1 MSYHPVVKSLR
12 DELLWEVNDLEM
24 AVQNALKYD
33 IPELEKY
40 GITSAKGFLD
50 FANWLIQG
58 WIPTETTK
66 GRDIYY
72 IICIFY
78 FVLAQE
84 PLGSRQTPIHPNSV
98 RKPLTPL
105 SEWVVRFAKA
115 VGSHLSEPSSIQQ
128 ASLLTFWNAPT
139 FRLYE
144 AKVPP
149 VTYSKNPENPGKPD
163 NPCGWKSFNEF
174 FCREL
179 QDGARPIEGKDDDR
193 IVTFPADSTFAGAYQ
208 INDNSEVVLKG
219 LPWKVEDL
227 IGKDYAR
234 EFQGGVWMHCFL
246 NTFDYHRQHAPVSG
260 NVLDIDVIHGAAYLE
275 VVVKKDEKE
284 GHNYLEP
291 CRLIRDR
298 HQVERKQAEGG
309 IHTVDAPDTPG
320 YQFLQTRGRI
330 IIDNEQLGKVAV
342 LPIGMAQVSSV
353 VVREDLKN
361 KPVTKGDEI
370 SHFEFGGSDCVMLF
384 QQKARVSNFPDSKA
398 KTHFFYG
405 QKLAVA
411 HPYNATTTFR

>member
-1 MSYHPVVKSLR
+1 MSYHPVVQSLR
-12 DELLWEVNDLEM
+12 DELLWEVNDLEI

-50 FANWLIQG
+50 FSNWLIQG

-84 PLGSRQTPIHPNSV
+84 PLGSRETPIHPGSV
-98 RKPLTPL
+98 GKPLTPL
-105 SEWVVRFAKA
+105 SEWVVRFARA
-115 VGSHLSEPSSIQQ
+115 VGAHLSEPSSIQQ
-128 ASLLTFWNAPT
+128 TSLMSFWNEPT

-144 AKVPP
+144 AEVP
-149 VTYSKNPENPGKPD
+149 KE
-163 NPCGWKSFNEF
+163 GWKSFNEF
-174 FCREL
+174 FCRKL
-179 QDGARPIEGKDDDR
+179 KDGVRPIEGPDDDR

-208 INDNSEVVLKG
+208 INEKSEVVLKG
-219 LPWKVEDL
+219 LPWKVKDL
-227 IGKDYAR
+227 FGKKYEKYEND
-234 EFQGGVWMHCFL
+234 FQDGVWMHCFL

-260 NVLDIDVIHGAAYLE
+260 KILDIDVIHGAAYFE

-291 CRLIRDR
+291 CRLMHDR
-298 HQVERKQAEGG
+298 QGVERKKAEES
-309 IHTVDAPDTPG
+309 IHTVDTPDNPG
-320 YQFLQTRGRI
+320 YQFLQTRGLI
-330 IIDNEQLGKVAV
+330 IIESDALGKVAV
-342 LPIGMAQVSSV
+342 LPTGMAQVSSV
-353 VVREDLKN
+353 VMKEGLEKGSYVN
-361 KPVTKGDEI
+361 KGDEI

-384 QQKARVSNFPDSKA
+384 QQRARVSNLPDSKA

-411 HPYNATTTFR
+411 HPYNATTSFR

>member
-1 MSYHPVVKSLR
+1 MSYHPTVTDLR
-12 DELLWEVNDLEM
+12 DKCLWEVNDLEI

-50 FANWLIQG
+50 FANWLIEG

-84 PLGSRQTPIHPNSV
+84 PLGSRQTPIHPDSV
-98 RKPLTPL
+98 GKPLTPL
-105 SEWVVRFAKA
+105 SEWVVQFARD
-115 VGSHLSEPSSIQQ
+115 VGAHLSKESSIQQ
-128 ASLLTFWNAPT
+128 ASLLSFWNAPT

-144 AKVPP
+144 AEVPD
-149 VTYSKNPENPGKPD
+149 E
-163 NPCGWKSFNEF
+163 GWGSFNEF
-174 FCREL
+174 FCRKL
-179 QDGARPIEGKDDDR
+179 KDGVRPIDGKDDDR

-208 INDNSEVVLKG
+208 INEKSEVVLKG
-219 LPWKVEDL
+219 LPWHIKDL
-227 IGKDYAR
+227 IGDDYKDV
-234 EFQGGVWMHCFL
+234 FKGGVWMHSFL

-260 NVLDIDVIHGAAYLE
+260 KVLEIDTIQGAAYLE

-291 CRLIRDR
+291 ARLIRDR
-298 HQVERKQAEGG
+298 HEVERKQEEGG

-330 IIDNEQLGKVAV
+330 IIENDKLGKVAV

-353 VVREDLKN
+353 VVNKGLKG
-361 KPVTKGDEI
+361 KPIKKGDEI

-384 QQKARVSNFPDSKA
+384 EQKARVSGFPDSKA

-405 QKLAVA
+405 QKLATA
-411 HPYNATTTFR
+411 HPVQPTTPGNTTFR

>member
-1 MSYHPVVKSLR
+1 MSYHPTVTDLR
-12 DELLWEVNDLEM
+12 DKCLWEVNDLEI

-50 FANWLIQG
+50 FANWLIEG

-84 PLGSRQTPIHPNSV
+84 PLGSRQTPIHPDSV
-98 RKPLTPL
+98 GKPLTPL
-105 SEWVVRFAKA
+105 SEWVVQFARD
-115 VGSHLSEPSSIQQ
+115 VGAHLSKESSIQQ
-128 ASLLTFWNAPT
+128 ASLLSFWNAPT

-144 AKVPP
+144 AEVPD
-149 VTYSKNPENPGKPD
+149 E
-163 NPCGWKSFNEF
+163 GWGSFNEF
-174 FCREL
+174 FCRKL
-179 QDGARPIEGKDDDR
+179 KDGVRPIDGKDDDR

-208 INDNSEVVLKG
+208 INEKSEVVLKG
-219 LPWKVEDL
+219 LPWHIKDL
-227 IGKDYAR
+227 IGDDYKDV
-234 EFQGGVWMHCFL
+234 FKGGVWMHSFL

-260 NVLDIDVIHGAAYLE
+260 KVLEIDTIQGAAYLE

-291 CRLIRDR
+291 CRLMHDR
-298 HQVERKQAEGG
+298 QGVERKKAEES
-309 IHTVDAPDTPG
+309 IHTVDTPDNPG
-320 YQFLQTRGRI
+320 YQFLQTRGLI
-330 IIDNEQLGKVAV
+330 IIESDALGKVAV
-342 LPIGMAQVSSV
+342 FPTGMAQVSSV
-353 VVREDLKN
+353 VMKEGLEKGSYVN
-361 KPVTKGDEI
+361 KGDEI

-384 QQKARVSNFPDSKA
+384 QQRARVSNLPDSKA

-411 HPYNATTTFR
+411 HPYNATTSFR

>member
-1 MSYHPVVKSLR
+1 MAYHPTVRALKE
-12 DELLWEVNDLEM
+12 ELLWEVGDLDE

-50 FANWLIQG
+50 FANWLVEG

-84 PLGSRQTPIHPNSV
+84 PLASRQTPIHPDSV
-98 RKPLTPL
+98 GKPLTPL
-105 SEWVVRFAKA
+105 SGWVVKFAKD
-115 VGSHLSEPSSIQQ
+115 VGRHLDKETSIKE
-128 ASLLTFWNAPT
+128 ASLLSFWNAPT

-144 AKVPP
+144 AEEPK
-149 VTYSKNPENPGKPD
+149 D
-163 NPCGWKSFNEF
+163 GWKSFNEF
-174 FCREL
+174 FCRKL
-179 QDGARPIEGKDDDR
+179 KPGVRPIASPDDDR
-193 IVTFPADSTFAGAYQ
+193 VVVFPADSTFAGAYL
-208 INDNSEVVLKG
+208 INEKSEVVLKN
-219 LPWKVEDL
+219 LPWKVKDL
-227 IGKDYAR
+227 VGE
-234 EFQGGVWMHCFL
+234 EFGNDFHDGIWMHCFL
-246 NTFDYHRQHAPVSG
+246 NTFDYHRQHAPISG
-260 NVLDIDVIHGAAYLE
+260 KVLKADVIEGAAYLE

-298 HQVERKQAEGG
+298 HKLEREQKEGG
-309 IHTVDAPDTPG
+309 VHTVDAPDTPG

-330 IIDNEQLGKVAV
+330 IIENDKLGKVAV

-353 VVREDLKN
+353 KLVEGLEGKTVK
-361 KPVTKGDEI
+361 KGDEI

-384 QQKARVSNFPDSKA
+384 QQKARVSGFPISKA
-398 KTHFFYG
+398 QTHFFYG
-405 QKLAVA
+405 EKLATA
-411 HPYNATTTFR
+411 HPLGTTTY

>member
-1 MSYHPVVKSLR
+1 MSYHPTIKDLR
-12 DELLWEVNDLEM
+12 DKCLWEVNDLEI

-40 GITSAKGFLD
+40 GVTSAKGFLD
-50 FANWLIQG
+50 FANWLIEG

-84 PLGSRQTPIHPNSV
+84 PLGSRQTPIHPDSV
-98 RKPLTPL
+98 GKPLTPL
-105 SEWVVRFAKA
+105 SDWVVQFAKD
-115 VGSHLSEPSSIQQ
+115 VGAHLSQESSIQQ
-128 ASLLTFWNAPT
+128 ASLLGFWNAPT

-144 AKVPP
+144 AKVP
-149 VTYSKNPENPGKPD
+149 EN
-163 NPCGWKSFNEF
+163 GWKSFNEF
-174 FCREL
+174 FYREL
-179 QDGARPIEGKDDDR
+179 KDGVRPIDGENDDR
-193 IVTFPADSTFAGAYQ
+193 IITFPADSTFAGAYQ
-208 INDNSEVVLKG
+208 INEKSEVVLKG
-219 LPWKVEDL
+219 LPWHVKDL
-227 IGKDYAR
+227 IGEDYKDV
-234 EFQGGVWMHCFL
+234 FQGGVWMHCFL
-246 NTFDYHRQHAPVSG
+246 NTFDYHRQHAPVG
-260 NVLDIDVIHGAAYLE
+260 GKVLEIDTIQGAAYLE

-298 HQVERKQAEGG
+298 HEVERKQAEGG

-330 IIDNEQLGKVAV
+330 IIENKTLGKVAI

-353 VVREDLKN
+353 VVNKKLKGDT
-361 KPVTKGDEI
+361 VEKGDEI

-384 QQKARVSNFPDSKA
+384 EQKARVSGFPDSKA
-398 KTHFFYG
+398 QTHFFYG
-405 QKLAVA
+405 QKLATA
-411 HPYNATTTFR
+411 HPVQPTTPGNTTFR